1 MGDRAAQA
9 GETFWSHPGGDEE
22 AYNGDFEESA
32 AVASIMLLL
41 LGKNCYYQARSVGT
55 LGAEMAKVRASWS
68 ACPSPQSSAFTRP
81 RFFYGETHAWRIP
94 TYEDETGTYY
104 TWRRIFP

>member
-9 GETFWSHPGGDEE
+9 GETFWSRPGGDGE
-22 AYNGDFEESA
+22 AYIGDFEGSA

-55 LGAEMAKVRASWS
+55 LGAEMVDGASLMVRLSIT
-68 ACPSPQSSAFTRP
+68 PK
-81 RFFYGETHAWRIP
+81 
-94 TYEDETGTYY
+94 
-104 TWRRIFP
+104 

>member
-9 GETFWSHPGGDEE
+9 GETFWSRPGGDGE
-22 AYNGDFEESA
+22 AYIGDFEGSA

-41 LGKNCYYQARSVGT
+41 LGNTTATTKRGRSALSERKWWT
-55 LGAEMAKVRASWS
+55 VRASWS

-81 RFFYGETHAWRIP
+81 WFFYGETHAWRIP
-94 TYEDETGTYY
+94 TY
-104 TWRRIFP
+104 